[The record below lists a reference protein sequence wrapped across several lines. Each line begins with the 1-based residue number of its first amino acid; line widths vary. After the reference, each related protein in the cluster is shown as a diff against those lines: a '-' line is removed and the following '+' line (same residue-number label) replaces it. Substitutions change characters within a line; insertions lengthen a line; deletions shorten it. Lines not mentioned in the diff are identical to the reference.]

1 MDWITA
7 SLIVAA
13 TMALV
18 NVIDSHMISKRVPSL
33 WAYLLPVG
41 VLQLTYG
48 VIVLV
53 LNPLPQGVE
62 AFPWVTVAIST
73 VTRTAAITLMLY
85 AMRTEEVSRIIPVTN
100 TYPVFVALMAVPLLG
115 ESVVALQWLAI
126 FMTVAGAVLISIKG
140 GSGGK
145 GARLR
150 RSFVLLLLS
159 SVLFGVANTA
169 TKYALGYISFWNMYA
184 LNALC
189 FGAAFFLMSARVSV
203 FRELREMQGRGAVL
217 TLLGINETIA
227 LGAAVLSF
235 WAMQRGPI
243 ALVSTIMAVRP
254 FFVFLYAVA
263 LSRAFPAVLDER
275 LTRGIAVLKI
285 VSIALIIGGVAI
297 INIVADT

>member
-18 NVIDSHMISKRVPSL
+18 NVIDSHLISKRMPSL
-33 WAYLLPVG
+33 RAFLIPVG
-41 VLQLTYG
+41 VLHIVYG
-48 VIVLV
+48 LLV
-53 LNPLPQGVE
+53 LTFQPLPDNVG
-62 AFPWVTVAIST
+62 AFPWMIVAVAT
-73 VTRTAAITLMLY
+73 LTRAGAITLMLY
-85 AMRTEEVSRIIPVTN
+85 AMRTEEVSRVIPVAN

-115 ESVVALQWLAI
+115 ESLVALQWLAI

-145 GARLR
+145 GAGLR
-150 RSFVLLLLS
+150 RSFVLLLAS

-189 FGAAFFLMSARVSV
+189 FSAVFLLMSARVSV

-235 WAMQRGPI
+235 WAMERGPI

-263 LSRAFPAVLDER
+263 LSRAFPALLDER

-285 VSIALIIGGVAI
+285 ASIALIIGGVAI
-297 INIVADT
+297 INLVAET